1 MSDNRISSPPVILS
15 LLEVAPRCFRFNH
28 DSSRF
33 LGPYPYCN
41 WTYEYVNGSSCFLNV
56 TTQRGRPKV
65 TINNVTRY
73 MTFYQQATCR
83 DFHSWF
89 DWMKKSWRSTCV
101 LQSNMWLLCGKKAY
115 KEIPSAFS
123 GTCTLGVVIQLVYKL
138 DALPHTRLRNKHE
151 VNPPFTQYTDTQIAR
166 SILPLLG
173 VAMNY
178 RDLHHLAN
186 WTEALFNDT
195 VKGMK
200 LINTELQDV
209 ILASERGVC
218 ALIHSHC
225 CMYVQDNGPNITHTI
240 QEMENL
246 VAAQPLQPAVGFDP
260 WEWLLSWLPN
270 GAWIRK
276 TLLTLIGLACG
287 LVMLCCCIQ
296 CLPSLFGQ
304 CMTWFQAAHLS
315 TGISRGAFIARY
327 QRLPIWLPTC

>member
-73 MTFYQQATCR
+73 MTYYQQATCR

-209 ILASERGVC
+209 ILASKRGVC

-246 VAAQPLQPAVGFDP
+246 VAARPLQPAMGFDP

-304 CMTWFQAAHLS
+304 CMTWFQAARLS